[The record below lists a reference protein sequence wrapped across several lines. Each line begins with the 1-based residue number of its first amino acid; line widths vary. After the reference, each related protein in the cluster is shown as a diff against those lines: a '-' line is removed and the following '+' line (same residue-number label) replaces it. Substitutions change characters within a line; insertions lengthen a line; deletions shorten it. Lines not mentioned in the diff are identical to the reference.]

1 MKILI
6 LGSSGILS
14 KTLQLY
20 LSKKNIDFLTISRE
34 SNNNK
39 NINLKN
45 ISNFKN
51 LEQLI
56 FKIRPT
62 HIINCVGITKFN
74 NAYKNKKLTVLLN
87 TKMPIYLSKLC
98 KLNKI
103 YLHQLVNLHSI
114 FF

>member
-20 LSKKNIDFLTISRE
+20 LSKKNIDFLTLSRE
-34 SNNNK
+34 RNSNRNFY
-39 NINLKN
+39 LKD

-56 FKIRPT
+56 FKI
-62 HIINCVGITKFN
+62 NQ
-74 NAYKNKKLTVLLN
+74 VLN
-87 TKMPIYLSKLC
+87 
-98 KLNKI
+98 
-103 YLHQLVNLHSI
+103 
-114 FF
+114 

>member
-34 SNNNK
+34 RNSNRNFY
-39 NINLKN
+39 LKD

-56 FKIRPT
+56 FKIKPKY
-62 HIINCVGITKFN
+62 IINCIGVTKFN
-74 NAYKNKKLTVLLN
+74 NTYKNKKLNYFVE
-87 TKMPIYLSKLC
+87 Y
-98 KLNKI
+98 
-103 YLHQLVNLHSI
+103 
-114 FF
+114 

>member
-14 KTLQLY
+14 RTLQLY

-34 SNNNK
+34 KNNSRNV
-39 NINLKN
+39 NLKN

-62 HIINCVGITKFN
+62 HIINCIGVTKFN
-74 NAYKNKKLTVLLN
+74 NTYKNKKLTVFVE
-87 TKMPIYLSKLC
+87 Y
-98 KLNKI
+98 
-103 YLHQLVNLHSI
+103 
-114 FF
+114 